1 MARRRY
7 QQTNNT
13 SKGVLAEVSTST
25 ALPIDRPVAIYY
37 RQSTDSQV
45 GNISTSI
52 QTVDMVAYLKH
63 CGWTDE
69 HILMIDMDAGV
80 SGTTKIDERP
90 GMSELFDLITSGQL
104 GAVACQDEDRLFR
117 DVTQIQV
124 NIFIEACRSS
134 QVLVLTP
141 SMVYDFANP
150 MTGTFHARQF
160 RFKSEMAAEYINAVI
175 RGKLH
180 TAKRRMLLGG
190 QWAGQSMPA
199 GYMVDMRKTLPDG
212 GRNEQWR
219 KYAVFES
226 YAEVIREYFRLFL
239 SFAGNLRKTAD
250 HIREHGPYYPDPKAC
265 QPPEGYRV
273 VYRIRK
279 SGGKLCPGRTGLSGI
294 LTNAQYLGHWMYQG
308 AIVQW
313 HNHEAII
320 DEDTFMRAFNYLSPV
335 SLDGR
340 ENRGYRGMKDNARPS
355 REEKR
360 SVERPLLSGMLVARD
375 GEKWGRVGTYWVEK
389 AKRYTYTMWSVSRD
403 RYLWSK
409 ATPFVDEAVAA
420 LVREKLMATFD
431 QEVWETTLAEF
442 REQANGQQRQKRLQ
456 LSHLD
461 IVMENLI
468 VSLDTLT
475 NPTMIRRTQE
485 RYEDAQAEYER
496 LSAELAAMS
505 DKTEQLKSLEKLRES
520 CGPVLE
526 NWENMSRDENRVVL
540 HAFIER
546 IEAEP
551 GDGHSL
557 ELTVHWR
564 DETTDCIVLPRQATT
579 GNNWLPEETE
589 YLLELVE
596 SGASELEIARAFPT
610 RTWSNIR
617 NKFYRET
624 GSGEAIRFKKK
635 RIKDNECYLDYAERT
650 GEDSLLDMS
659 SVSCSG
665 RARRD
670 EPARSRPAGAT
681 RRRRPARHS

>member
-13 SKGVLAEVSTST
+13 GKGVLAEVPTST

-63 CGWTDE
+63 CGWRDE
-69 HILMIDMDAGV
+69 HIHMIDMDAGI

-124 NIFIEACRSS
+124 NIFIEACRSAE
-134 QVLVLTP
+134 VLVLTP
-141 SMVYDFANP
+141 SMVYDFANE
-150 MTGTFHARQF
+150 MTGSFHARQF

-180 TAKRRMLLGG
+180 SAKRRMLLGG

-199 GYMVDMRKTLPDG
+199 GYMVDIRKTLPDG
-212 GRNEQWR
+212 SRNDNWR
-219 KYAVFES
+219 KYAVFEP

-239 SFAGNLRKTAD
+239 SFAGNLRKTAN
-250 HIREHGPYYPDPKAC
+250 HIRGHGPYYPDPKAC
-265 QPPEGYRV
+265 PPPEGFRV

-279 SGGKLCPGRTGLSGI
+279 NSGKLCPGRTGLSGM
-294 LTNAQYLGHWMYQG
+294 LTNAQYLGHWMYG
-308 AIVQW
+308 GVIVQW
-313 HNHEAII
+313 HNHPAIVDEA
-320 DEDTFMRAFNYLSPV
+320 TFMRAFNYLSPV
-335 SLDGR
+335 ALDGR
-340 ENRGYRGMKDNARPS
+340 KNGSYKGISDNARPT
-355 REEKR
+355 RDAKR
-360 SVERPLLSGMLVARD
+360 PVERPLLSGMLVARD
-375 GEKWGRVGTYWVEK
+375 GEAWGRVGTYWVDK
-389 AKRYTYTMWSVSRD
+389 VKRYTYTMWSSQHD
-403 RYLWSK
+403 QYLWSK
-409 ATPFVDEAVAA
+409 AAAFVDEAVAA
-420 LVREKLMATFD
+420 LVREKLLATFD
-431 QEVWETTLAEF
+431 QSVWEATLAGFKEDV
-442 REQANGQQRQKRLQ
+442 NGPQRQKRLQ

-468 VSLDTLT
+468 ASLDTLT
-475 NPTMIRRTQE
+475 NPTMVRRAQE

-496 LSAELAAMS
+496 LSTELAAMS
-505 DKTEQLKSLEKLRES
+505 NRTEQLRSLENLRES

-526 NWENMSRDENRVVL
+526 NWDNMSRDEKRVVF
-540 HAFIER
+540 HAFIDR

-551 GDGHSL
+551 GDGHAL

-564 DETTDCIVLPRQATT
+564 DETADCMTLPRQATT
-579 GNNWLPEETE
+579 GNHWLPEETE

-596 SGASELEIARAFPT
+596 SGASELEIASAFPE
-610 RTWSNIR
+610 RSWSNIR

-635 RIKDNECYLDYAERT
+635 RIKDDECYRDYAERT
-650 GEDSLLDMS
+650 GDNSLLDTS

-665 RARRD
+665 RGDRTHTYQSLD
-670 EPARSRPAGAT
+670 LT
-681 RRRRPARHS
+681 RLYASILK